1 MKRAVRTLVVALA
14 IAAAA
19 AVAPAQEAGDA
30 YTMDLSRGWEQTSFV
45 DGAEIRRVEYVY
57 GDRSQGLLKVK
68 RIRAEGGQTLED
80 VVARDVDG
88 SLKFQP
94 GFVQGRQE
102 RFAGGSLT
110 GYLVQFDFTR
120 GGKPMLGRFYYLQ
133 GSDATVWVLQ
143 FTGDRTTLG
152 EIRNVTDQMARS
164 FRER

>member
-1 MKRAVRTLVVALA
+1 MLVVVLA
-14 IAAAA
+14 IVA
-19 AVAPAQEAGDA
+19 AVGAATAQDGDT
-30 YTMDLSRGWEQTSFV
+30 YKLDLSTGWEQSSFV
-45 DGAEIRRVEYVY
+45 DGAKIRRVEYVY

-68 RIRAEGGQTLED
+68 RIRAESGQTLED

-164 FRER
+164 FREK